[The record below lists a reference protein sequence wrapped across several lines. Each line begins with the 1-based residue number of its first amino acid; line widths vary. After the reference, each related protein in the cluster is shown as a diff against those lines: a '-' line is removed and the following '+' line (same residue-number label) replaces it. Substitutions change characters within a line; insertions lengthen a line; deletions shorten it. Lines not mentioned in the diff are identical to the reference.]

1 MLMELSESLMK
12 YLKSCKYK
20 ILIRMKK
27 ILVVCAHPDDE
38 TLGMG
43 GTIALHTQKNEN
55 VFVLIVSEGESARGE
70 KISKIAQRKKQSE
83 NACKLLGVKKI
94 KFLDYEDQ
102 KLDTVPLSEL
112 SQKIETVIKDWKPN
126 VVYTHFWN
134 DINQDHRQV
143 YEATSIAV
151 RPLPKSKISQ
161 FIVFETPS
169 STEWGSKKKSFS
181 PNLFIDV
188 TKVIKKKLQA
198 FTKYKNEVMPYP
210 HPRSKKSVINRARF
224 WGNSVGLEFAES
236 FMIVRDI
243 R

>member
-1 MLMELSESLMK
+1 
-12 YLKSCKYK
+12 
-20 ILIRMKK
+20 MKK

-43 GTIALHTQKNEN
+43 GTIALYTEKKEN
-55 VFVLIVSEGESARGE
+55 VYVLIVSEGESARGKSNT
-70 KISKIAQRKKQSE
+70 KILQRKKQAE
-83 NACKLLGVKKI
+83 GACELLGVKKI

-112 SQKIETVIKDWKPN
+112 SQKIETVIKEWKPS

-143 YEATSIAV
+143 YEATAIAV

-169 STEWGSKKKSFS
+169 STEWGSKKKIFS
-181 PNLFIDV
+181 PNLFINITNV
-188 TKVIKKKLQA
+188 MNKKLQA
-198 FTKYKNEVMPYP
+198 FSKYKNEVMSYP
-210 HPRSKKSVINRARF
+210 HPRSKKSITNRARF
-224 WGNSVGLEFAES
+224 WGNTVGINFAES
-236 FMIVRDI
+236 FMIVREI
-243 R
+243 K